1 MLYYTPTALDANPP
15 ASRQVTGRYLA
26 HNRLSAPR
34 RAFLGVDI
42 KKGAAQPVNL
52 TDKQIADLVGVSLP
66 YLAAAQRV
74 ANSRPDLRGSCACG
88 LQPLLTAVPR
98 PGRVERLATMWA
110 KASADERRAFI
121 QMVGVDSM
129 FDTTVEAA

>member
-42 KKGAAQPVNL
+42 KKGTAQPVEL
-52 TDKQIADLVGVSLP
+52 TDKQIAELVGVSLP

-74 ANSRPDLRGSCACG
+74 DFTRPDLRGSCASG
-88 LQPLLTAVPR
+88 LVPLLNAVPR
-98 PGRVERLATMWA
+98 PGRAERLATAWA
-110 KASADERRAFI
+110 KASADERRAFVR
-121 QMVGVDSM
+121 MVGVDSM
-129 FDTTVEAA
+129 FDLTVEAA